1 MCDETPLGF
10 RLSVLHRAS
19 KKFID
24 EQIKADELTGVQLF
38 VMGQLRR
45 MELAGVEEVNQ
56 KDLEKAS
63 HVTHPTMT
71 ELLKRLERKGFVRCE
86 RSRNDRRHKCVSSTD
101 RVQDI
106 GRNMREA
113 DEKTFAEL
121 CRGLT
126 DEQIS
131 QFLAITDIMVAN
143 AERILE
149 KGSDRD
155 GFKNPCKEFEGV

>member
-1 MCDETPLGF
+1 MDKEKPFGF
-10 RLSVLHRAS
+10 RLSMLHRAS

-45 MELAGVEEVNQ
+45 MKDAGMPEVNQ
-56 KDLEKAS
+56 KDLEKACR
-63 HVTHPTMT
+63 VTHPTMT

-86 RSRNDRRHKCVSSTD
+86 RSKSDGRSKCVSATE
-101 RVQDI
+101 RAKDI
-106 GRNMREA
+106 ERYLHEA

-121 CRGLT
+121 CRGLN

-149 KGSDRD
+149 KGCEC
-155 GFKNPCKEFEGV
+155 NCQ